1 VNIGVIKIAVPVWHT
16 VDWFACA
23 LSFGAAL
30 AMLRFHVG
38 MIPTLAACAALGVG
52 RWYFFG

>member
-1 VNIGVIKIAVPVWHT
+1 VWHT

-23 LSFGAAL
+23 LSLGAAL

-52 RWYFFG
+52 RWYVFG